1 MKKSI
6 ILYAIPAVI
15 AILSATACGTKLP
28 DTTTTTTTTTPVV
41 DAKSTPVFKGTGHA
55 LQEDTNDLT
64 MYKTSLENEY
74 CIPNFFKGVG
84 ELLFFWD
91 KNTNT
96 LSLEESYTAMS
107 NGFYPI
113 YIMSQDHYNSYKG
126 SRAQRSFYEPTDK
139 TFFFDVV
146 METADDDG
154 MVYVET
160 VMTFKVISIV
170 E

>member
-28 DTTTTTTTTTPVV
+28 DTTTTTTTTTTVV

-55 LQEDTNDLT
+55 LQEDTEDLT

-74 CIPNFFKGVG
+74 CIPDFFKGVG

-96 LSLEESYTAMS
+96 LSLEESYTAIS
-107 NGFYPI
+107 NGFYPV
-113 YIMSQDHYNSYKG
+113 YIISQERYDAYKG
-126 SRAQRSFYEPTDK
+126 INAQKSFYAPADK
-139 TFFFDVV
+139 TFFFNVV
-146 METADDDG
+146 METADDYG

-160 VMTFKVISIV
+160 LMTFKVTSIV

>member
-28 DTTTTTTTTTPVV
+28 DTTTTTTTTTTVV
-41 DAKSTPVFKGTGHA
+41 DAKSTPVFKGSH
-55 LQEDTNDLT
+55 
-64 MYKTSLENEY
+64 
-74 CIPNFFKGVG
+74 
-84 ELLFFWD
+84 
-91 KNTNT
+91 
-96 LSLEESYTAMS
+96 
-107 NGFYPI
+107 
-113 YIMSQDHYNSYKG
+113 
-126 SRAQRSFYEPTDK
+126 AQRSFYEPTDK
-139 TFFFDVV
+139 TFYFDVV

-160 VMTFKVISIV
+160 LMTFKVISIV